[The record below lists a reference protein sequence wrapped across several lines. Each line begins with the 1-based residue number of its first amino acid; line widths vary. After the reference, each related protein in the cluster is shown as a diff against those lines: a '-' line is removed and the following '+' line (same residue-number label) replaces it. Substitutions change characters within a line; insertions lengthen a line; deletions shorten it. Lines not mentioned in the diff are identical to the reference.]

1 MVSICAG
8 VPLSAMEAHLKDSVR
23 LIRVMPNSACLIGYS
38 ATGYCLGPRA
48 TLADAEFVG
57 QLMSAVGQA
66 YLLDE
71 SLLDAVTGLAG
82 SGPAYVYLVI
92 EALRDAGVLAGLS
105 CEIAGALAAQ
115 TVRGAA
121 EMVLQTGEH
130 PAVLRDRVTSP
141 AGTTIAG
148 LKVLEQAAVRAAFMA
163 AVQTATARSSELGKA
178 TRHTK

>member
-1 MVSICAG
+1 
-8 VPLSAMEAHLKDSVR
+8 LKDSVR
-23 LIRVMPNSACLIGYS
+23 LIRVMPNSACLIGQG

-48 TLADAEFVG
+48 TLDDAELVG
-57 QLMSAVGQA
+57 QLMTAVGQA
-66 YLLDE
+66 FLLDE

-105 CEIAGALAAQ
+105 CDIAGALAAQ

-121 EMVLQTGEH
+121 EMVLRTGEH

-148 LKVLEQAAVRAAFMA
+148 LKVLEDAAVRAAFMA
-163 AVQTATARSSELGKA
+163 AVQAATARSMELGR
-178 TRHTK
+178 TPNPTKH